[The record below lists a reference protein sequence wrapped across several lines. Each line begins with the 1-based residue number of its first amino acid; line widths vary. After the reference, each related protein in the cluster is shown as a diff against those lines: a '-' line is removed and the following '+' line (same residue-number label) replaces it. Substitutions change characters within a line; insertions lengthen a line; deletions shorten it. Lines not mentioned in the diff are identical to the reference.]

1 MNDLM
6 VGKGPVI
13 PENIV
18 LTGQKNFFYR
28 LVRCYKKE
36 DSMFILKTHWR
47 KIFLAVLAAVLVDVF
62 LHRLFAPR
70 IEYNSPP
77 SVFIEKG
84 LFLPAAGI
92 ALIIWF
98 GTLAIIFPLIQMNL
112 SGTRI
117 MKGWRYGIA
126 FGVLCFLSIFEM
138 SLIFDSLLADELR
151 TSVVDG
157 ISILLLGLLLG
168 RLTGTEGHYVSRRTN
183 LRWISIIIIPLL
195 FTMGRYFGYG
205 IVHIMS
211 AYSEKPIATLL
222 WTLGIGGW
230 ITIMY
235 YWLLRET
242 NQKTSLVQAFRFGVQ
257 IFGSYWLIYNLFVL
271 LFVRVSVLDVF
282 LRVIIDVLSVT
293 VGVWGVNELSRVK
306 TVQKA

>member
-1 MNDLM
+1 
-6 VGKGPVI
+6 
-13 PENIV
+13 
-18 LTGQKNFFYR
+18 
-28 LVRCYKKE
+28 
-36 DSMFILKTHWR
+36 MFALKTNWW
-47 KIFLAVLAAVLVDVF
+47 KIFLAVLVAVLVDVI

-70 IEYNSPP
+70 IEYNYSP
-77 SVFIEKG
+77 SVFIEKD

-92 ALIIWF
+92 GLMIWF
-98 GTLAIIFPLIQMNL
+98 GTLAIIFTLIQINL

-126 FGVLCFLSIFEM
+126 FGVLCFLAIFEM
-138 SLIFDSLLADELR
+138 SLIFDSPVANELR
-151 TSVVDG
+151 TSAADG
-157 ISILLLGLLLG
+157 ISILLLGFLLG
-168 RLTGTEGHYVSRRTN
+168 RLTGTDGHYVSRRTD
-183 LRWISIIIIPLL
+183 LRWISIIVIPLL

-222 WTLGIGGW
+222 WTLSIGWW
-230 ITIMY
+230 IAIM
-235 YWLLRET
+235 YWLLEET
-242 NQKTSLVQAFRFGVQ
+242 SQKSFLVQAFRFGVQ

-293 VGVWGVNELSRVK
+293 VGIWVVNELSRVK
-306 TVQKA
+306 TIQNA